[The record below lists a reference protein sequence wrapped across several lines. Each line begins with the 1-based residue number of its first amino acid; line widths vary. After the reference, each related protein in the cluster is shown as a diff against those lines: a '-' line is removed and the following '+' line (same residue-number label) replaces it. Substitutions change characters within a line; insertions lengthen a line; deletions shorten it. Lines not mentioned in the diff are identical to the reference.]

1 MKSLSTRLYITLL
14 LTVIALFM
22 ASCSK
27 DELLTPVETVEEI
40 KKSAMDLPY
49 NDVSYTE
56 VKKEFGL
63 SKN

>member
-27 DELLTPVETVEEI
+27 TEIVEPIETVEEV
-40 KKSAMDLPY
+40 KKSAMDLPH

>member
-27 DELLTPVETVEEI
+27 TEIVEPIETAEGT
-40 KKSAMDLPY
+40 KKSAMDLPSKQI
-49 NDVSYTE
+49 DYTE